1 MALVAAT
8 AANAAATTITKTI
21 VVTGASRG
29 IGLELCRVLL
39 RDHPNVHVVL
49 GSRSAKRG
57 QQVADELIEQFD
69 CKDRLDVVELDT
81 SSEES
86 VQKAARDI
94 EAAHPEK
101 LYGIVNNAG
110 IAYGHPNE
118 EIMNT
123 NYWGPRR
130 VNDAFT
136 KLLRRPGGRIVNIA
150 SASGPSWLATV
161 TDKSLKSKL
170 AFPWTIP
177 GGVEELD
184 EMARTIKL
192 TRQTYGISKAFLN
205 AYTTLHA
212 QAEPD
217 LIINSV
223 TPGFIATDMGVALGA
238 TNPVEMGVKSP
249 LFALLNEELEKTPTG
264 RYYGSDCK
272 RSPVDVYRGP
282 GDPVFVGPDWIDSVS
297 SK

>member
-1 MALVAAT
+1 MALT
-8 AANAAATTITKTI
+8 AAAAATTSSSSKTI

-39 RDHPNVHVVL
+39 RDHPDINVVL
-49 GSRSAKRG
+49 GSRSVERG
-57 QQVADELIEQFD
+57 QQVANELIEQFN
-69 CKDRLDVVELDT
+69 CKDRLHVVELDT
-81 SSEES
+81 ASDES

-118 EIMNT
+118 DIMNT

-130 VNDAFT
+130 VNDALT

-161 TDKSLKSKL
+161 TDPSLKSKL
-170 AFPWTIP
+170 TFPWTIP
-177 GGVEELD
+177 GGIEELD
-184 EMARTIKL
+184 EIARTIHL

-205 AYTTLHA
+205 AYTTLQA

-223 TPGFIATDMGVALGA
+223 TPGFIATDMGAALGA
-238 TNPVEMGVKSP
+238 TNPVEMGVKCP
-249 LFALLNEELEKTPTG
+249 LYALLDEELEKTPTG

-282 GDPVFVGPDWIDSVS
+282 GDPVFVGPDWIDAAS